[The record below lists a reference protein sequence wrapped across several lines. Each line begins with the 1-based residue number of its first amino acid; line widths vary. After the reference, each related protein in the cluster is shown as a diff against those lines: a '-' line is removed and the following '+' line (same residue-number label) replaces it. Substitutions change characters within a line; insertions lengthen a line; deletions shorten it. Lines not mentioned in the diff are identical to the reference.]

1 MRMIDAAEVRA
12 NLTYEVCIPA
22 VRAAMIALSAG
33 TTRQLLR
40 SIMHF
45 EDGRMFGVMPGAMGD
60 TDVFGAKVLSVF
72 PKNFEVGRPSHQGV
86 ILMFDPVSGELACVV
101 EASTV
106 TAIRTAAASA
116 VATDAL
122 ARPDARRL
130 AILGYGDQ
138 AEAHVEAMG
147 KVRDLESITVWG
159 RSQDRAKAFAE
170 RMAAHASAPIRV
182 AATAQAAVAE
192 ADIICT
198 VTASREPVLKSAW
211 VAPGTHVNL
220 VGSSFPGP
228 SEVDSD
234 LVVRARFIADYREGI
249 LKQGAEF
256 LIAKEAGLIGD
267 DHVVA
272 EIGQVLSG
280 AVAGRQSADQLTVYK
295 SIGHIVQD
303 LASVQALL
311 KLPPGS

>member
-1 MRMIDAAEVRA
+1 MRLIDAAEVRA
-12 NLTYEVCIPA
+12 NLTYEVCIPV
-22 VRAAMIALSAG
+22 VRQAMIALSAG
-33 TTRQLLR
+33 ETRQLLR

-45 EDGRMFGVMPGAMGD
+45 TDGRMFGVMPGAMGD
-60 TDVFGAKVLSVF
+60 TLAFGAKVLSVF

-86 ILMFDPVSGELACVV
+86 VLLFDPVSGELDCVA
-101 EASTV
+101 EARTI

-130 AILGYGDQ
+130 AILGYGEQ
-138 AEAHVEAMG
+138 AQAHVHTIA
-147 KVRDLESITVWG
+147 KVRQLERVAVWG
-159 RSQDRAKAFAE
+159 RSPDRAQAFADQ
-170 RMAAHASAPIRV
+170 MSAEVGLDVHPV
-182 AATAQAAVAE
+182 NSAQAAVE
-192 ADIICT
+192 DADIVCT
-198 VTASREPVLKSAW
+198 VTASHEPVLMGAW

-228 SEVDSD
+228 AEVDSE
-234 LVVRARFIADYREGI
+234 LVVRSRFIADYREGI

-256 LIAKEAGLIGD
+256 LIAKQAGLVGD
-267 DHVVA
+267 DHIVG

-280 AVAGRQSADQLTVYK
+280 ALAGRQSADQITVYK

-311 KLPPGS
+311 AIPTV